1 MGIKRCIIASLDPN
15 PLVSG
20 RGIKMMTDAG
30 IEVVTGIMEKE
41 ALELNRVLWNIYQ
54 QKYLIYF

>member
-41 ALELNRVLWNIYQ
+41 ALELNRVL
-54 QKYLIYF
+54 